1 MHTNYM
7 HLTKY
12 EMKRIIEH
20 YDDINL
26 KKLLN
31 LNVNTNLDL
40 GRLKVSFKE
49 KIEIINV
56 PINQIWNT
64 TIERIRAKS
73 IDRRSHI

>member
-1 MHTNYM
+1 M